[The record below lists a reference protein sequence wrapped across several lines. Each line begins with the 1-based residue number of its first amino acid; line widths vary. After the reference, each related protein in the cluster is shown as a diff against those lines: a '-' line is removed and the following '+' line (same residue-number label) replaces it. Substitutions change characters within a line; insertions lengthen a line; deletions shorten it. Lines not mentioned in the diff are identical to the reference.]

1 MKNIIS
7 LFTPRT
13 KPPEKMSLHQKKK
26 KRKIIEVHIHS
37 ISSTVLKQFA
47 STLTKSECGKKFNN
61 NNQQQPSPKHRYPE
75 KKSHSQSSNKINFSD
90 QAQNSS
96 KKNSTCEET
105 IKLHIKYQ
113 QDLSRILK
121 NLETLHTDICSIT
134 TEKKKQQHNTPN
146 TNIALL
152 FKKLLLLQNN
162 DTSLS
167 HNRHLTTHAKK
178 CNCTETKQIADLYK
192 KSLLNM
198 WKSLETL
205 YTKIDTPSSEKQK
218 KQKNDTS
225 LYPNNTNC
233 HHNSSP
239 TNNFQKTVSE
249 NYIMTHT
256 QLYGKIE
263 KDKKNK
269 ITKVT
274 LHQHEVA
281 LTQEEINN
289 RNKEQFPIDLHENK
303 MLRCPLKSCNHK
315 PLNTYFIVQHLL
327 QHCQV
332 YHNNDNKQYIFRCQT
347 QYGKKKIHYPPT
359 LSENNN

>member
-1 MKNIIS
+1 M
-7 LFTPRT
+7 T
-13 KPPEKMSLHQKKK
+13 KQ
-26 KRKIIEVHIHS
+26 
-37 ISSTVLKQFA
+37 
-47 STLTKSECGKKFNN
+47 
-61 NNQQQPSPKHRYPE
+61 
-75 KKSHSQSSNKINFSD
+75 
-90 QAQNSS
+90 
-96 KKNSTCEET
+96 
-105 IKLHIKYQ
+105 HIKFQ
-113 QDLSRILK
+113 QHLSQILK
-121 NLETLHTDICSIT
+121 SLETLHTDILSIT

-146 TNIALL
+146 TNVALL

-167 HNRHLTTHAKK
+167 YNNNYYNRHLTTHGKK
-178 CNCTETKQIADLYK
+178 CNCAETKQIADLYK

-249 NYIMTHT
+249 NYIMTNT
-256 QLYGKIE
+256 QLYGKIK
-263 KDKKNK
+263 KDENNK
-269 ITKVT
+269 ITKVK

-289 RNKEQFPIDLHENK
+289 RHKEKFPINLRENK
-303 MLRCPLKSCNHK
+303 MFRCPLKSCNHK
-315 PLNTYFIVQHLL
+315 PLNTYFIVPHLL

-332 YHNNDNKQYIFRCQT
+332 YHNNVNKQYIFRCQT
-347 QYGKKKIHYPPT
+347 QNGKKKIQYPPPQKT
-359 LSENNN
+359 TKKS